1 MIYSDVM
8 ALSHFSVIELIALIV
23 VSLTAAI
30 STWVL
35 WYMTKRYGG
44 GHIGNRDNSR
54 GLTKRNVNIEEQRRS
69 SYWRTYETLKSAN
82 PEKNIHALLKTYRD
96 VSLIEWERDCVPDYF
111 QDDINIVSLD
121 SDTSASNVN
130 FGWLGFRICMTFVAI
145 HCFIFTAGVTA
156 FMIKLGYMFFHE
168 LSKIF

>member
-69 SYWRTYETLKSAN
+69 SYWRTYETL
-82 PEKNIHALLKTYRD
+82 
-96 VSLIEWERDCVPDYF
+96 
-111 QDDINIVSLD
+111 
-121 SDTSASNVN
+121 
-130 FGWLGFRICMTFVAI
+130 
-145 HCFIFTAGVTA
+145 
-156 FMIKLGYMFFHE
+156 
-168 LSKIF
+168 